1 MGTDNFQLRPGQLST
16 YGAGLTRPECV
27 LCLSDGTVIT
37 SHWGGGVSVIQE
49 DGARRDILGQRA
61 GGLPPIATNGFAL
74 TQDGDFLAADLHALG
89 GGAWRLSKNGDVR
102 PLLVELDGE
111 KLPSA
116 NFVGVDHEQRIWITF
131 STRHDPRALAY
142 RPNVAD
148 GFIVLIDDKGARIVA
163 DDIGYTNEAIVD
175 PSGEWLYV
183 NETMARRTSRYRIGV
198 GDGGATV
205 LGARETFVEYGHG
218 TYPDGLAF
226 DEEGAFWMTSV
237 VSNRVIRVTPD
248 RQQHV
253 VIEEN
258 DPAQLEVTEKA
269 YLAGEMGRS
278 HMDNIKTEVMQSISS
293 IAFGGPDRRTAYL
306 GNLLD
311 SKLYTF
317 ESPVPGFAPSHWNVR
332 L

>member
-1 MGTDNFQLRPGQLST
+1 MATDKFHLTPGDLGT

-27 LCLSDGTVIT
+27 LCLADGTVIT
-37 SHWGGGVSVIQE
+37 SHWEGGVSVIAP
-49 DGARRDILGQRA
+49 DGSRRDILGQRA
-61 GGLPPIATNGFAL
+61 DGLPPVATNGFAL
-74 TQDGDFLAADLHALG
+74 TKDGDFLAADLHGEG
-89 GGAWRLSKNGDVR
+89 GGAWRLSRNGDVR
-102 PLLVELDGE
+102 PLLVELNGE

-116 NFVGVDHEQRIWITF
+116 NFVGVDHDQRIWITF

-142 RPNVAD
+142 RPDVAD
-148 GFIVLIDDKGARIVA
+148 GFIVLIDDKGPRIVA

-175 PSGEWLYV
+175 PTGDWLYV
-183 NETMARRTSRYRIGV
+183 NETMARRTSRYRIGE
-198 GDGGATV
+198 GDG
-205 LGARETFVEYGHG
+205 LGAHETFVEYGHG

-258 DPAQLEVTEKA
+258 DPAQLEFIEKA
-269 YLAGEMGRS
+269 FLAGEMDRS
-278 HMDNIKTEVMQSISS
+278 HMDNIETEVMQSISS

-311 SKLYTF
+311 NKLYTF
-317 ESPVPGFAPSHWNVR
+317 ESPVPGFTPSHWNVR